1 MPVARHRGAAR
12 RGRSVQQVEEQHA
25 GGVRMLET
33 QKIGVRDRVMG
44 IAVVAVGECSC
55 CRLNRQTTGKG
66 QHVITGQHAAGVVL
80 RIRHGAHHTR

>member
-12 RGRSVQQVEEQHA
+12 RGRGVQQVEEQHA

-44 IAVVAVGECSC
+44 IAVAVGQVFM
-55 CRLNRQTTGKG
+55 LPP
-66 QHVITGQHAAGVVL
+66 
-80 RIRHGAHHTR
+80 